1 MANKKKTPGINASS
15 MADIAFL
22 LLIFW
27 LTTTTMNSDKGLQRR
42 LPPMPEEGAQ
52 QEDVK
57 INRRNIIQVKINSSD
72 RIIAGGEIMDISMV
86 KDKVK
91 EFITNPANLET
102 MPEKEMKQIEGFGEY
117 PVSKGV
123 VSLQNDRG
131 TSYNAYLQVQNE
143 LARAFNE
150 IRDDFSRQ
158 NFGTVYNNLDEDKQ
172 KIVREAIPLSISEA
186 EPKDRSGKKDMPE
199 LSTSSLPDI
208 VFMIL
213 FFFMV
218 TTQLRE
224 TEPLVSVRVPEAS
237 EIAKLERKDL
247 ASYINIGSPVR
258 SKQAEF
264 GTDARL
270 QLNDSFKNVDDI
282 RDFVAAE
289 RENLSEADR
298 SFMTVVIRADQD
310 VRMGIVTDVKQEL
323 RRCSALKI
331 MYSATAPV
339 EREF

>member
-1 MANKKKTPGINASS
+1 
-15 MADIAFL
+15 
-22 LLIFW
+22 
-27 LTTTTMNSDKGLQRR
+27 
-42 LPPMPEEGAQ
+42 
-52 QEDVK
+52 
-57 INRRNIIQVKINSSD
+57 
-72 RIIAGGEIMDISMV
+72 
-86 KDKVK
+86 
-91 EFITNPANLET
+91 
-102 MPEKEMKQIEGFGEY
+102 
-117 PVSKGV
+117 
-123 VSLQNDRG
+123 
-131 TSYNAYLQVQNE
+131 
-143 LARAFNE
+143 
-150 IRDDFSRQ
+150 
-158 NFGTVYNNLDEDKQ
+158 
-172 KIVREAIPLSISEA
+172 
-186 EPKDRSGKKDMPE
+186 
-199 LSTSSLPDI
+199 
-208 VFMIL
+208 MIL